1 MNNFVLW
8 KVASPMIGLGLVLTT
23 LGVFAAWNIQ
33 HQQSETS
40 AAIVREV
47 QSLTSISQSFLEA
60 RELRYRLAQFMIM
73 RQTTLLEEIS
83 SKLIPAV
90 DKRFETAKERATSQR
105 EQDLL
110 STADTSYH
118 AFVDAFA
125 RLDRQK
131 LDDNELR
138 QLLDMTDRIMDPLN
152 TCIAEAEQVVYRT
165 NESAQNSSRQLAN
178 GLLLLGVTGGAAG
191 ILLGLAVAR
200 GIGRSIVQL
209 NVSVQSVAS
218 RLATNPNRISFT
230 RVGDIGGIETNLRSL
245 EQDIE
250 RVVETLQQREYELLR
265 SEQLARV
272 GQMAAGLAHEL
283 RNPLMPMKMLVQA
296 ALQSGNAAPLSPK
309 SLQILNDE
317 ILRLEE
323 TIQSFLDF
331 ARPRMPVY
339 QLTDIGQFL
348 TTASSF
354 VADKADQLSIAI
366 DLHLPTSPVQ
376 ADVDQNLL
384 RQLFLNVV
392 NNAMDA
398 MGNGGSL
405 TITLEQTRRIADEP
419 DQAMAPSLA
428 MVNQKE
434 NPDQSL
440 CNWIVITFADT
451 GPGIDPAIAD
461 TLFEPFVTTKETGTG
476 IGLSICQQI
485 ATAHGGSLHAT
496 NRNNCHGAEFKLMLP
511 QHTK

>member
-1 MNNFVLW
+1 MNNLVLW
-8 KVASPMIGLGLVLTT
+8 KVASPMIGLGLVLVT
-23 LGVFAAWNIQ
+23 LGIFAAWNIQ
-33 HQQSETS
+33 NQQSATS
-40 AAIVREV
+40 SLIVSEV

-60 RELRYRLAQFMIM
+60 RELRYRLAQFIIL
-73 RQTTLLEEIS
+73 RQPALLDEVANS
-83 SKLIPAV
+83 LIPTV
-90 DKRFETAKERATSQR
+90 GQRFETAKSLATSQR
-105 EQDLL
+105 ERDLL
-110 STADTSYH
+110 STADRSYQ
-118 AFVDAFA
+118 AFVEAFA

-131 LDDNELR
+131 LDEVELR
-138 QLLDMTDRIMDPLN
+138 NLLNMTDRIMDPLN
-152 TCIAEAEQVVYRT
+152 TCIGEAEQIVYRT
-165 NESAQNSSRQLAN
+165 DESAQASSRQLAQ
-178 GLLLLGVTGGAAG
+178 GLMLLGVIGGAAG

-218 RLATNPNRISFT
+218 RLATNRDRISFT
-230 RVGDIGGIETNLRSL
+230 RMGDIGGIETNLRSL

-250 RVVETLQQREYELLR
+250 RVVETLQQRELELLR

-296 ALQSGNAAPLSPK
+296 ALQSGNAPQLSPK

-331 ARPRMPVY
+331 ARPRLPVY
-339 QLTDIGQFL
+339 QTIDMCEFL
-348 TTASSF
+348 TSASSF
-354 VADKADQLSIAI
+354 VAGKAAQLSI
-366 DLHLPTSPVQ
+366 HLNLSLPDSPVS

-384 RQLFLNVV
+384 RQLFLNIV

-398 MGNGGSL
+398 MGSDGEL
-405 TITLEQTRRIADEP
+405 TIKLQKIDRLGESSDLQKNDVATNALDEI
-419 DQAMAPSLA
+419 
-428 MVNQKE
+428 VNAAG
-434 NPDQSL
+434 D
-440 CNWIVITFADT
+440 WIIITFADT
-451 GPGIDPAIAD
+451 GPGIAPTIAD
-461 TLFEPFVTTKETGTG
+461 TLFEPFVTTKESGTG

-485 ATAHGGSLHAT
+485 ATAHGGTLQAK
-496 NRNNCHGAEFKLMLP
+496 NRSDGKGAEFKLTLP

>member
-1 MNNFVLW
+1 MLW
-8 KVASPMIGLGLVLTT
+8 KVASPTIGLGLVLTT

-33 HQQSETS
+33 NQQRETS
-40 AAIVREV
+40 SAIVREV

-60 RELRYRLAQFMIM
+60 RELRYRLATFIIK
-73 RQTTLLEEIS
+73 RQASLLDDVAND
-83 SKLIPAV
+83 LIPAV
-90 DKRFETAKERATSQR
+90 DRRFERAKELATSQR

-110 STADTSYH
+110 SSADQSYH
-118 AFVDAFA
+118 DFVDAFSK
-125 RLDRQK
+125 LDRQK
-131 LDDNELR
+131 LDDEQLS
-138 QLLDMTDRIMDPLN
+138 QLLDLTNRIMDPLN
-152 TCIAEAEQVVYRT
+152 TCIDEAEAIVYRT
-165 NESAQNSSRQLAN
+165 NESAQTSSRQLAN

-218 RLATNPNRISFT
+218 RISSNRNRISFT
-230 RVGDIGGIETNLRSL
+230 SEGDIGGIETNLRSL
-245 EQDIE
+245 EHDIE

-296 ALQSGNAAPLSPK
+296 ALQSGNAGQLSPK

-331 ARPRMPVY
+331 ARPRVPVHES
-339 QLTDIGQFL
+339 INVGQFL
-348 TTASSF
+348 ATASSF
-354 VADKADQLSIAI
+354 VAGKAQQLGITI
-366 DLHLPTSPVQ
+366 HLKLPEAAVQ
-376 ADVDQNLL
+376 ADVDHNLL
-384 RQLFLNVV
+384 RQLFLNLV

-398 MGNGGSL
+398 MGSGGEL
-405 TITLEQTRRIADEP
+405 TIALKQVSDGEEQYRQLLQQSQKLIPQNDS
-419 DQAMAPSLA
+419 QPSPA
-428 MVNQKE
+428 S
-434 NPDQSL
+434 D
-440 CNWIVITFADT
+440 WIVITFTDT
-451 GPGIDPAIAD
+451 GPGIDPNIAE

-485 ATAHGGSLHAT
+485 ATAHGGVLSAC
-496 NRNNCHGAEFKLMLP
+496 NRSDASGAEFKLMLP